1 MDMQRPYIIWRI
13 KVLKLQEA
21 VEKKVLKINGG
32 PKDDGGSGQNDQ
44 AGGSG
49 PKDLEGSS
57 PSSVEARLRVGRV
70 DDNLFSIET
79 FGTMASVYVDDPNWA
94 PENKSLLTFFTPQC
108 QTLEAKMARAMM
120 VSVFGK
126 LGDEKNIYFGNLQ
139 KCAFLAWLSSSSVT
153 SQIPLKV
160 YYLHEITPSLDYV
173 GSECSSICVSW
184 QENMEKQT
192 SRGQC
197 IRKRS

>member
-1 MDMQRPYIIWRI
+1 MISVIPAFGQAIFALHKRRARRILGMSLANPPPLPVRKKQRTETQMQAEGEADGEADDSSDATLYLSDQFMDTQRPYIIWRI

-57 PSSVEARLRVGRV
+57 PSSVEARLHVGRV

-126 LGDEKNIYFGNLQ
+126 LGD
-139 KCAFLAWLSSSSVT
+139 
-153 SQIPLKV
+153 
-160 YYLHEITPSLDYV
+160 
-173 GSECSSICVSW
+173 
-184 QENMEKQT
+184 
-192 SRGQC
+192 
-197 IRKRS
+197 